1 MNQRLSTYDSK
12 VLTALPAVT
21 DSIYISN
28 YSTTSYPPLNTL
40 TNITGHERY
49 RAVL

>member
-21 DSIYISN
+21 DSMYISN
-28 YSTTSYPPLNTL
+28 YSTTSYPLNTL